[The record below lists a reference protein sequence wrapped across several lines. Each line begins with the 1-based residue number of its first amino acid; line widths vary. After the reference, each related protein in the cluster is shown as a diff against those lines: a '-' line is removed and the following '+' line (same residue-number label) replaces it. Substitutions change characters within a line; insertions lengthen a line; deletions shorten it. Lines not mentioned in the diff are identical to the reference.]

1 MQFSAE
7 GKQEKAP
14 RGVTRGACSGIA
26 LGYWTP
32 ATVNDPVNT
41 AAKLLPVRLRAL
53 IVSELIDELR
63 TYTIF

>member
-32 ATVNDPVNT
+32 ATVNDPFT
-41 AAKLLPVRLRAL
+41 WM
-53 IVSELIDELR
+53 
-63 TYTIF
+63 